1 MHSNCHNEPV
11 FYSEAARD
19 FMKRWGG
26 SPDAVNDIGQNLVTH
41 LAGYGRGKGDL
52 VSLESALRHGYTAE
66 MDGDVWQSA
75 LHEAVDMHHWAAVDV
90 LLRFPIAREHVLM
103 ALCTL
108 LSHAEPLAET
118 KHRARDE
125 YRYALIL
132 FQRLDG
138 ATQAECQRLLCA
150 AFNGSALAWFIP
162 LMSMGVQIPPQE
174 EWDNRTGELWWYN
187 NYADPEEKG
196 IFDQL
201 MRQFYHERLPQ
212 LAEQHRHRFPDFEIR
227 GERLYFTG
235 NPATRQ
241 PLLCTRRSR
250 KRMKD
255 IERSALLFAR

>member
-1 MHSNCHNEPV
+1 MFCSV
-11 FYSEAARD
+11 GASEFIR
-19 FMKRWGG
+19 RWGG
-26 SPDAVNDIGQNLVTH
+26 GLDAQDDSGCNLVTW
-41 LAGYGRGKGDL
+41 LAGYGRSKGDL
-52 VSLESALRHGYTAE
+52 VSLESAIRHGYKADV
-66 MDGDVWQSA
+66 DGDIWQSA
-75 LHEAVDMHHWAAVDV
+75 LHEAVDMYHWAAVDV

-108 LSHAEPLAET
+108 LSHAEPLAGT

-125 YRYALIL
+125 HRYALIL
-132 FQRLDG
+132 FQRLNG
-138 ATQAECQRLLCA
+138 ATQAECRRLLCA
-150 AFNGSALAWFIP
+150 AFNGSALAWFVP

-187 NYADPEEKG
+187 GYADPEEKG

-201 MRQFYHERLPQ
+201 MRQFFHERLPQ
-212 LAEQHRHRFPDFEIR
+212 LVEQHRHRFPDFEIR

-235 NPATRQ
+235 NPATRL

-250 KRMKD
+250 GRMKD

>member
-1 MHSNCHNEPV
+1 MFCS
-11 FYSEAARD
+11 ARAKE
-19 FMKRWGG
+19 FIRRWGDG
-26 SPDAVNDIGQNLVTH
+26 LDATDDSGCNLVAW

-52 VSLESALRHGYTAE
+52 VSLESAIRHGYKADV
-66 MDGDVWQSA
+66 DGDIWQSA
-75 LHEAVDMHHWAAVDV
+75 LHEAVDMYHWAAVDV
-90 LLRFPIAREHVLM
+90 LLRFPISREHVLM

-108 LSHAEPLAET
+108 LSNAEPLAGT
-118 KHRARDE
+118 KYRARDE

-138 ATQAECQRLLCA
+138 ATQEECRRLLCA

-162 LMSMGVQIPPQE
+162 LMSMGVQIPPQA

-187 NYADPEEKG
+187 DYADPEEKG

-201 MRQFYHERLPQ
+201 MRQFFHERLSK
-212 LAEQHRHRFPDFEIR
+212 LAEQHRHRFADFEIR
-227 GERLYFTG
+227 NKRLYFTG
-235 NPATRQ
+235 NPATRL
-241 PLLCTRRSR
+241 PLLCTCRSR

>member
-1 MHSNCHNEPV
+1 MDDHG
-11 FYSEAARD
+11 Y
-19 FMKRWGG
+19 
-26 SPDAVNDIGQNLVTH
+26 NLVAW

-52 VSLESALRHGYTAE
+52 VSLESAIRHGYKADV
-66 MDGDVWQSA
+66 DGDIWQSA
-75 LHEAVDMHHWAAVDV
+75 LHEAVDMHHWAAVNV

-108 LSHAEPLAET
+108 LSHAEPLAGT

-132 FQRLDG
+132 FQRLNG
-138 ATQAECQRLLCA
+138 ATQEECRRLLCA

-187 NYADPEEKG
+187 DYADPEEKG

-201 MRQFYHERLPQ
+201 MRQFFHERLPK
-212 LAEQHRHRFPDFEIR
+212 LIEQHRHRFPDFEIR

-235 NPATRQ
+235 NPTTRL
-241 PLLCTRRSR
+241 PLLCTHRSR

-255 IERSALLFAR
+255 IERSTLLFAR

>member
-1 MHSNCHNEPV
+1 MDGYGN
-11 FYSEAARD
+11 
-19 FMKRWGG
+19 
-26 SPDAVNDIGQNLVTH
+26 NLVTW
-41 LAGYGRGKGDL
+41 LAGYGRDKGAL
-52 VSLESALRHGYTAE
+52 VSLESAIRHGCKADV
-66 MDGDVWQSA
+66 DGDIWQSA

-90 LLRFPIAREHVLM
+90 LLRFPISREHVLM

-138 ATQAECQRLLCA
+138 ATQAECRRLLCA
-150 AFNGSALAWFIP
+150 AFSGSALAWFIP

-174 EWDNRTGELWWYN
+174 KWDGRTDDLWWYN
-187 NYADPEEKG
+187 DCADPEEKG
-196 IFDQL
+196 LFTQL
-201 MRQFYHERLPQ
+201 MLRFFLERLPQ
-212 LAEQHRHRFPDFEIR
+212 LVEQHGHRFPDFEIR

-235 NPATRQ
+235 NPTTRL
-241 PLLCTRRSR
+241 PLLSTRRSR

-255 IERSALLFAR
+255 IVRSALLFAR